1 MAIGFNF
8 GVRLVERVAQVF
20 RLIIENKVKRDQSL
34 ITFDD
39 ELNSVNLC
47 VTSVAPKL
55 SNSKAILR
63 KSP

>member
-39 ELNSVNLC
+39 ELNSINLC
-47 VTSVAPKL
+47 VTSVAPK
-55 SNSKAILR
+55 
-63 KSP
+63 

>member
-20 RLIIENKVKRDQSL
+20 RLIIQNKVKRDQSL

-39 ELNSVNLC
+39 ELNSINLY

>member
-20 RLIIENKVKRDQSL
+20 RLIIENKVKRDHSL

-39 ELNSVNLC
+39 ELNSINLC
-47 VTSVAPKL
+47 VISVAPKL